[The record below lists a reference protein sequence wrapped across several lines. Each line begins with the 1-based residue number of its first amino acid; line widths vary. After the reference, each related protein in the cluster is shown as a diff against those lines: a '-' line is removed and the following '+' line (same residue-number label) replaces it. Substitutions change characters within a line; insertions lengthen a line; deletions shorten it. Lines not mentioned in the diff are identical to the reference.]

1 MFGIYKLGHILNQQ
15 EDGIRYDFLQ
25 DKGFRSGKLE
35 TAVSSRTEEIEAVA
49 DFLETRAGRRIKSSV
64 IGAGASAL
72 VSSPYR
78 FVRFGAKGSLRMIP
92 VVGWVLLAY
101 DLYGLG
107 EDLEL
112 Y

>member
-1 MFGIYKLGHILNQQ
+1 MAHLLDSQ
-15 EDGIRYDFLQ
+15 EDGIRANWLQ
-25 DKGFRSGKLE
+25 DRGIRSIALE
-35 TAVSSRTEEIEAVA
+35 DAVSSRSEEISAVS
-49 DFLETRAGRRIKSSV
+49 DFLETRAGRKIRSSI
-64 IGAGASAL
+64 IGAGASAF

-78 FVRFGAKGSLRMIP
+78 FVRFGAKGAVRIIP